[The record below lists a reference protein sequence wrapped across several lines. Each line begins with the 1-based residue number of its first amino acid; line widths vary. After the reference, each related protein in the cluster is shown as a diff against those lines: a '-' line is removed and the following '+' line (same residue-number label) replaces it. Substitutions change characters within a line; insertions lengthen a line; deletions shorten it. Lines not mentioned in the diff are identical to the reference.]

1 MLVKLNVRV
10 INIIATTY
18 LWSNYL
24 VSSLFPS
31 FSRLKASNNRQRA
44 VWTHSTN
51 YEESI
56 ASQKKISIFD
66 TISCQTV
73 IVGSGPAGLATAIM
87 LARAGVKGIKLYDQL
102 NEPVAANDSD
112 YWSNYAADRSYL
124 IGLNGNLVR
133 SFTLLNG
140 GNKSIV
146 NLPYCVYRQG
156 AALFT
161 RARCNGSNLDVFNYS

>member
-31 FSRLKASNNRQRA
+31 FSRLKASNNRQSA
-44 VWTHSTN
+44 FWTHQSTN

-56 ASQKKISIFD
+56 ASHKKISIFD
-66 TISCQTV
+66 TAACQTV

-102 NEPVAANDSD
+102 NEPVAANDSA

-140 GNKSIV
+140 GNIIIV
-146 NLPYCVYRQG
+146 ILP
-156 AALFT
+156 
-161 RARCNGSNLDVFNYS
+161 

>member
-1 MLVKLNVRV
+1 MVHINV
-10 INIIATTY
+10 IAAIIY
-18 LWSNYL
+18 LCSNYL

-31 FSRLKASNNRQRA
+31 FSRFKASNNNRRG

-56 ASQKKISIFD
+56 VSQKKVSIFD
-66 TISCQTV
+66 TVSCQTV

-102 NEPVAANDSD
+102 NEPVAANESA

-124 IGLNGNLVR
+124 IGLNGDHLFV
-133 SFTLLNG
+133 SFTLSMVAIIDIYMVLC
-140 GNKSIV
+140 I
-146 NLPYCVYRQG
+146 
-156 AALFT
+156 
-161 RARCNGSNLDVFNYS
+161 